1 MKALLFPGQGVQ
13 KIGMLNSLFEEFSDV
28 KKTIDTVSKSLDFDL
43 EDLLRNGPEEKI
55 NLTEYSQPTIL
66 VTSVLLAKYSN
77 KLSTIDIT
85 AGLSLGE
92 YSALVHSNCLE
103 LSDAVKLVN
112 YRGRL
117 MQEAVP
123 EGTAGML
130 VVLNMPIKDVYK
142 MIDDINKSDETINFS
157 TDNADGVSVLA
168 GKNSAIETC
177 KSYIANG
184 EFKRVK
190 TQMVQMSVPSH
201 CYLLDEAQ
209 KELAKLLNEIEFKTP
224 SIPVIPNVL
233 AEPTSDV
240 GVIQDSLINQLTK
253 TVRWRETLD
262 YLLKNI
268 ALSKVGIQM
277 DNFKLCADILF
288 SQKNFSSF
296 TKYCRLLK

>member
-13 KIGMLNSLFEEFSDV
+13 KVGMLNLLFEEVSEV
-28 KKTIDTVSKSLDFDL
+28 KSIIGDVSKSLDFDL
-43 EDLLRNGPEEKI
+43 EDLLRNGPEDKI
-55 NLTEYSQPTIL
+55 NLTEFSQPTIL

-77 KLSTIDIT
+77 KLSNIDIT

-92 YSALVHSNCLE
+92 YSALVYSNCLI

-123 EGTAGML
+123 EGIAGML
-130 VVLNMPIKDVYK
+130 VVLNMPINDVYK
-142 MIDDINKSDETINFS
+142 MIDDINESDETINFS

-168 GKNSAIETC
+168 GKNSAIEAC
-177 KSYIANG
+177 KNYIANG
-184 EFKRVK
+184 EFRRVK

-209 KELAKLLNEIEFKTP
+209 EELAKLLNEVEFKTP

-253 TVRWRETLD
+253 TVRWRETLN
-262 YLLKNI
+262 YLLKNN
-268 ALSKVGIQM
+268 LSSLIDSGPGKTIINM
-277 DNFKLCADILF
+277 ARKIKDIEKISLEADQT
-288 SQKNFSSF
+288 S
-296 TKYCRLLK
+296 

>member
-13 KIGMLNSLFEEFSDV
+13 KVGMLDSLFEEVSEV
-28 KKTIDTVSKSLDFDL
+28 KSVINEVSKSLDFDL
-43 EDLLRNGPEEKI
+43 EDILRNGPEEKI
-55 NLTEYSQPTIL
+55 NLTEFSQPTIL

-77 KLSTIDIT
+77 KLSNIDIT

-92 YSALVHSNCLE
+92 YSALVYSNCLE
-103 LSDAVKLVN
+103 LPDAVKLVN

-142 MIDDINKSDETINFS
+142 MIDDINESDETINFS

-168 GKNSAIETC
+168 GKNSAIEAC
-177 KSYIANG
+177 KNYIANG
-184 EFKRVK
+184 EFRRVK

-201 CYLLDEAQ
+201 CYLLDDAQ
-209 KELAKLLNEIEFKTP
+209 VELAKLLNEVEFKVP

-262 YLLKNI
+262 YLLKNNLASLI
-268 ALSKVGIQM
+268 DSGPGKTIINMARKI
-277 DNFKLCADILF
+277 KDIEKISLEED
-288 SQKNFSSF
+288 
-296 TKYCRLLK
+296 

>member
-1 MKALLFPGQGVQ
+1 MHE
-13 KIGMLNSLFEEFSDV
+13 SLIVSWSRRPKSWHAEFTFEEVSEV
-28 KKTIDTVSKSLDFDL
+28 KSIIDGVSKSLDFDL

-55 NLTEYSQPTIL
+55 NLTEFSQPTIL

-77 KLSTIDIT
+77 KLSNIDIT

-92 YSALVHSNCLE
+92 YSALVYSNSLD

-130 VVLNMPIKDVYK
+130 VVLNMPINDVYK
-142 MIDDINKSDETINFS
+142 MIDDINESDETINFS

-168 GKNSAIETC
+168 GKNSAIEAC
-177 KSYIANG
+177 KNYIANG
-184 EFKRVK
+184 EFRRVK

-209 KELAKLLNEIEFKTP
+209 EELAKLLNEVEFKAP

-233 AEPTSDV
+233 AKPTSDV

-262 YLLKNI
+262 YLLKNN
-268 ALSKVGIQM
+268 LSSLIDSGPGKTIINM
-277 DNFKLCADILF
+277 ARKIKDIEKISLEAD
-288 SQKNFSSF
+288 
-296 TKYCRLLK
+296 